1 MGVMKIIIVLGIV
14 AVLACL
20 AAAGY
25 FMLRRSEGE
34 DEAMRSRR
42 MARALA
48 LRVGLSILLF
58 VLIVC
63 AYLLGYIQPNGLPVT
78 AG

>member
-1 MGVMKIIIVLGIV
+1 
-14 AVLACL
+14 
-20 AAAGY
+20 
-25 FMLRRSEGE
+25 MLRRSEGE